1 MRHPIRS
8 AVPVVAVLLTVSV
21 LAACSGGSAG
31 SSPSDAH
38 SPTLPAPASA
48 APPSESPPGAGGVE
62 PGMPDSERVDPQ
74 PGQQNVMSI
83 PIERL
88 EASADGRTV
97 TITVHWSSGVAP
109 CSVLDQVLL
118 NVGDDTVDV
127 TIREGTSD
135 PNAACVL
142 MLQAKHTV
150 VSVELEP
157 GDYTIRDTEGLAP
170 PVEVT
175 VA

>member
-1 MRHPIRS
+1 
-8 AVPVVAVLLTVSV
+8 
-21 LAACSGGSAG
+21 
-31 SSPSDAH
+31 
-38 SPTLPAPASA
+38 
-48 APPSESPPGAGGVE
+48 
-62 PGMPDSERVDPQ
+62 
-74 PGQQNVMSI
+74 
-83 PIERL
+83 
-88 EASADGRTV
+88 
-97 TITVHWSSGVAP
+97 
-109 CSVLDQVLL
+109 VLDQVLL
-118 NVGDDTVDV
+118 NVGDDTVHV

-157 GDYTIRDTEGLAP
+157 GDYTIRDTDGLAP